1 MTNAQGSPAQIHT
14 PTNSPM
20 PISYKSSHA
29 MDAHKAS
36 YTDIVKSVARLP
48 HCVDRRGKVHKGN
61 IKTLIFEKNGLIEK
75 TYCSN
80 ETILEVQR
88 TNI

>member
-1 MTNAQGSPAQIHT
+1 MTNAQGSPAQIPT

-36 YTDIVKSVARLP
+36 YTDIVKNVARLP
-48 HCVDRRGKVHKGN
+48 HCVDRRGKAHKGN
-61 IKTLIFEKNGLIEK
+61 ITKPLPEK
-75 TYCSN
+75 YFA
-80 ETILEVQR
+80 
-88 TNI
+88 